1 MARSCLK
8 ASLQQGPRS
17 QSCFQ
22 CEPWDKSMTKSLA
35 LIIEDDPTLNEI
47 FALTLQDDFD
57 LETCSDGNKAL
68 EVLGNVIPQIVILDL
83 NIPGTSGKD
92 ILAHIR
98 SDPRFQRTHVIV

>member
-1 MARSCLK
+1 MVRSCLK
-8 ASLQQGPRS
+8 ARLQQGPRS

-22 CEPWDKSMTKSLA
+22 CELWHKPMARSFA

-57 LETCSDGNKAL
+57 LETCSDGNKAI
-68 EVLGNVIPQIVILDL
+68 EVLGNVIPQIIILDL
-83 NIPGTSGKD
+83 NIPGISGRD

-98 SDPRFQRTHVIV
+98 SDTRF